1 MRTVYETEI
10 YRGMV
15 GDVWSTDEQHAFID
29 WISSNPDAG
38 DLIPGT
44 GGLRKVR
51 YQRAG
56 TGKRSGARVI
66 HFTHD
71 GDGEI
76 WLLAVY
82 SKAKYDNIPAH
93 TLVKWK
99 EAMDG

>member
-1 MRTVYETEI
+1 MLTVYETEI
-10 YRGMV
+10 YRRMV
-15 GDVWSTDEQHAFID
+15 VDVWDTDDQHAFID
-29 WISSNPDAG
+29 WISSNPGAG
-38 DLIPGT
+38 DVIPGT

-51 YQRAG
+51 FQLAG
-56 TGKRSGARVI
+56 KGKRGGARVI

-71 GDGEI
+71 ADGEV

-93 TLVKWK
+93 TLLKWK